1 MRCVVNMW
9 KLNVSLVL
17 VLIAAVSISRRMRL
31 SGKYERTDKKA
42 REISDWIKL
51 DRGIDPT
58 VKDEKK

>member
-1 MRCVVNMW
+1 MW
-9 KLNVSLVL
+9 KLNISLVL

-31 SGKYERTDKKA
+31 SSKYERTDKKA
-42 REISDWIKL
+42 REISDWTKL

>member
-1 MRCVVNMW
+1 MRCATKMW
-9 KLNVSLVL
+9 KLNISLVL

-42 REISDWIKL
+42 REISDWTKL

-58 VKDEKK
+58 VKDDKS

>member
-1 MRCVVNMW
+1 MW
-9 KLNVSLVL
+9 KFNVSLVL
-17 VLIAAVSISRRMRL
+17 VLVAVISISRRMRL

-42 REISDWIKL
+42 REISDWTKL